1 MRISRSPICAAP
13 SAFPFSNN
21 LQPSR
26 TMNPRHLLPPLL
38 AAALLAGCSRHER
51 PAAATLPPVQ
61 ARVIAVQAAT
71 LPVYTELTGTVRPV
85 ERATLSAKIMGAVA
99 EIPVAL
105 GQTVAAGDVLAR
117 LTAAEIPAR
126 VAQAQAGL
134 NQAQRDL
141 ARERELL
148 AKGAS
153 TADLVRSLEDRLAG
167 ALAQLHEAEAMR
179 DYTTIR
185 APFAGV
191 VARKLVT
198 AGDLAAPGQP
208 LLEIEGTGAFEI
220 ELGIPDSLAA
230 TLAPD
235 AALAV
240 TIPASGLT
248 FRAPLRE
255 LSSAADALARTV
267 TAKLSVP
274 ADAKVRSGQFARIQV
289 PGTPAPALLAPAS
302 AVSRL
307 GQMERV
313 FALRDGHAEM
323 RLVKTGATR
332 DGQVEILSG
341 LSAGD
346 RIVATP
352 PATLRDG
359 QPVEVR
365 P

>member
-1 MRISRSPICAAP
+1 VTPPTPSPDSTSP
-13 SAFPFSNN
+13 SPNGKNSTPD
-21 LQPSR
+21 LDVV
-26 TMNPRHLLPPLL
+26 L
-38 AAALLAGCSRHER
+38 
-51 PAAATLPPVQ
+51 
-61 ARVIAVQAAT
+61 
-71 LPVYTELTGTVRPV
+71 
-85 ERATLSAKIMGAVA
+85 A
-99 EIPVAL
+99 EI
-105 GQTVAAGDVLAR
+105 AR
-117 LTAAEIPAR
+117 LRIDIEKTA
-126 VAQAQAGL
+126 
-134 NQAQRDL
+134 
-141 ARERELL
+141 
-148 AKGAS
+148 
-153 TADLVRSLEDRLAG
+153 
-167 ALAQLHEAEAMR
+167 
-179 DYTTIR
+179 IR

-208 LLEIEGTGAFEI
+208 LLEVEGTGAFEI

-289 PGTPAPALLAPAS
+289 PGTPAPALLVPAS

-332 DGQVEILSG
+332 DGSG
-341 LSAGD
+341 VVD
-346 RIVATP
+346 HVFQ
-352 PATLRDG
+352 RDG
-359 QPVEVR
+359 QGRGMSLDDVA
-365 P
+365 